1 MSTILGSL
9 CFLFVCTNDTI
20 APRLGFAFQK
30 IKEQKQVRK
39 KMQLGKKAL
48 GKKSVASAST

>member
-20 APRLGFAFQK
+20 APGLGFAFQK

-39 KMQLGKKAL
+39 KMVLGKKTL
-48 GKKSVASAST
+48 GKKSVASASI